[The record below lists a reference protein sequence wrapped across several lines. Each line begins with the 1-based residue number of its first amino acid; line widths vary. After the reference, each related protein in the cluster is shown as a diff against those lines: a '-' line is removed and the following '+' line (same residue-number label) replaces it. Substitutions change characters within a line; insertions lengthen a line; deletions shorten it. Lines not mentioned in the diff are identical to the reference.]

1 MLRHRTIRRIPVL
14 AAGAFLFACSTSID
28 QPTNPH
34 LAPQAPNRD
43 AVAGAP
49 QLVIVEVMADPS
61 KVADAAGEYIKLYNP
76 GPVDV
81 NLQNYK
87 VLSASGTTVYTG
99 TTTVES
105 HTISASIPLAVGA
118 CVVLGNNT
126 ASASNG
132 GITTEAYSYGTS
144 ITLGNNNTDWVEIK
158 TPTGVLLD
166 SVSYSASTVNTG
178 VTPATRAITT
188 SFTPQAGIA
197 RMVVDPSVDNTVMAD
212 ANWVSASATFGLGD
226 KGTPNDCQYTWR
238 SGGTTAGPLDHVA
251 ITGGN
256 TVIAGATLP
265 LTAIPQDAANNPIA
279 TATVSWSSDNTAAAT
294 VDNSGVVTGV
304 APSAQ
309 SVKITAI
316 ATDNGIT
323 KSASQQVTVTV
334 PEIHWIDVSSSSASF
349 PPGFQ
354 TQLFATARVASGGTI
369 VNANFTFEAL
379 DPTIATVA
387 LVQNTG
393 IITGVSASAT
403 KPRIKI
409 TAVPVGGGTPY
420 EFTTAPVT
428 IETPVTSPPTT
439 YANNIEF
446 GFPSAATP
454 LNLNDLL
461 IARPQ
466 YTLSYNA
473 SHGTPNWVSYEL
485 DSRQIVSGQDRCN
498 CFTADPLLP
507 LNKQI
512 LTSDYTN
519 GGFDRGHM
527 PRSADRTTANVD
539 NASTFYLTNIVPQQA
554 DLNQGVW
561 AQFENALADSATKG
575 GRAVYVITG
584 PIYTPFHPLVFLKNE
599 GKVAVPDSTWKIA
612 LIGPRNGGAGVPFT
626 VGSIQ
631 SWDDLAGLT
640 VLAVNMPNVAG
651 VRGDPWQK
659 YLTTVDHIELSTGLN
674 VLSLIPL
681 AFQTAIEA
689 GDRPPT
695 ASFTVSGP
703 QVEGGGLAFDASAST
718 DPDLGR
724 LDLGRTESLTY
735 LWNFGDGGPSV
746 LAMLGVPLSKT
757 YTNNGTFT
765 VTLTVSDAF
774 GWQKTASRVVTIGN
788 VAPQIAPFNGATILQ
803 GETYSSS
810 GSFTDPGAD
819 AWIASVNYGDGSGNQ
834 PLALSGKTFAL
845 SHTFSGA
852 GSFTVTVSVTD
863 GDALSTRTAT
873 VVVESQAQGIGHL
886 DDSIQGLAGT
896 LNGGQVNSLRSKLKN
911 ASAQL
916 DKGNLDAAANLL
928 DAFANEIQA
937 TINSGRVT
945 AANASPIL
953 VYTGRVIASLRG
965 GKS

>member
-1 MLRHRTIRRIPVL
+1 ML
-14 AAGAFLFACSTSID
+14 AASTLVFACSTSVD
-28 QPTNPH
+28 QPTSPR
-34 LAPQAPNRD
+34 LAPGGPNHDVAP
-43 AVAGAP
+43 GAP

-99 TTTVES
+99 SSTVES
-105 HTISASIPLAVGA
+105 HTIGASVPLAVGA

-158 TPTGVLLD
+158 TPAGVLLD
-166 SVSYSASTVNTG
+166 SVSYSASTINTS
-178 VTPATRAITT
+178 VTPPTRTITT
-188 SFTPQAGIA
+188 PFTVQTGTA
-197 RMVVDPSVDNTVMAD
+197 RLVVDPSIDHTVMA
-212 ANWVSASATFGLGD
+212 ASNWVSASTTYGLGD
-226 KGTPNDCQYTWR
+226 KGTPNDCQYTWL
-238 SGGTTAGPLDHVA
+238 SGGSTAGPLDHVT
-251 ITGGN
+251 ITGGT
-256 TVIAGATLP
+256 TVTAGATLA
-265 LTAIPQDAANNPIA
+265 LTANPQDAANKPIA
-279 TATVSWSSDNTAAAT
+279 TATIVWSSDHPEIAT

-304 APSAQ
+304 AASAQ
-309 SVKITAI
+309 GVTITAT

-323 KSASQQVTVTV
+323 KSATQQVTVTV
-334 PEIHWIDVSSSSASF
+334 PEIHWIDVSSSSSSF

-369 VNANFTFEAL
+369 VAANFTFEAL
-379 DPTIATVA
+379 DPGIATVA
-387 LVQNTG
+387 FVQNTA

-409 TAVPVGGGTPY
+409 TAVPVGGGAPY
-420 EFTTAPVT
+420 EFTTTPVT

-454 LNLNDLL
+454 ANLSDLL

-473 SHGTPNWVSYEL
+473 SRGTPNWVSYEL

-507 LNKQI
+507 PNKQI

-527 PRSADRTTANVD
+527 TRSADRTTANVD

-561 AQFENALADSATKG
+561 AQFENALGDSATKG
-575 GRAVYVITG
+575 GRAVYIITG
-584 PIYTPFHPLVFLKNE
+584 PIYSPTHPLAFLKNE

-612 LIGPRNGGAGVPFT
+612 LIGPRVGGTAFG

-631 SWDDLAGLT
+631 SWDDLAGVT
-640 VLAVNMPNVAG
+640 VLAVNMPNVSG
-651 VRGDPWQK
+651 VRNDPWQK
-659 YLTTVDHIELSTGLN
+659 YLTTVDRIELSTGLN
-674 VLSLIPL
+674 VLSLLPL

-695 ASFTVSGP
+695 ASFTVSG
-703 QVEGGGLAFDASAST
+703 QQIEAGGLVFDASAST

-746 LAMLGVPLSKT
+746 LAMSGIPLSKT
-757 YTNNGTFT
+757 FANNGTFT
-765 VTLTVSDAF
+765 VTLTVTDAF
-774 GWQKTASRVVTIGN
+774 GWQKTSSRTVTIGN
-788 VAPQIAPFNGATILQ
+788 VAPEIAAFTGATILQ
-803 GETYSSS
+803 GETYTTA

-819 AWIASVNYGDGSGNQ
+819 AWVASVNYGDGSGNQ
-834 PLALSGKTFAL
+834 PLALTGKTFSL
-845 SHTFSGA
+845 SHTFATTGT
-852 GSFTVTVSVTD
+852 FTVTVSVTD
-863 GDALSTRTAT
+863 GDALATRGAT
-873 VVVESQAQGIGHL
+873 VIVESPAAGIGHL
-886 DDSIQGLAGT
+886 DDAVQALAET
-896 LNGGQVNSLRSKLKN
+896 LGGGQVNSLRSKLKN
-911 ASAQL
+911 ASSSL
-916 DKGNLDAAANLL
+916 EKGNAGAAANMLE
-928 DAFANEIQA
+928 AFANEIQA
-937 TINSGRVT
+937 TVNSGRLGESS
-945 AANASPIL
+945 ASSIL
-953 VYTGRVIASLRG
+953 AYARRVIASIG
-965 GKS
+965 TG

>member
-1 MLRHRTIRRIPVL
+1 MIP
-14 AAGAFLFACSTSID
+14 A
-28 QPTNPH
+28 
-34 LAPQAPNRD
+34 
-43 AVAGAP
+43 AP

-81 NLQNYK
+81 NLQNYR

-99 TTTVES
+99 STTVES
-105 HTISASIPLAVGA
+105 HTIAASVPLPVGA

-126 ASASNG
+126 ASGSNG

-158 TPTGVLLD
+158 TATGVLLD
-166 SVSYSASTVNTG
+166 SVSYSASTVNLG
-178 VTPATRAITT
+178 VSPATRTITT
-188 SFTPQAGIA
+188 SFTPQTGIA
-197 RMVVDPSVDNTVMAD
+197 RLVVDPSTDHTVMAG
-212 ANWVSASATFGLGD
+212 ANWVSATTTFGLGD

-238 SGGTTAGPLDHVA
+238 SAGSTAGPLDHVV
-251 ITGGN
+251 ISGGT
-256 TVIAGATLP
+256 TVTAGATLA
-265 LTAIPQDAANNPIA
+265 LTATPQDATNKPIA
-279 TATVSWSSDNTAAAT
+279 TATVTWSSDNTAVAT

-309 SVKITAI
+309 SVKITAT
-316 ATDNGIT
+316 ATDNSIT
-323 KSASQQVTVTV
+323 KSASQQVTVTT
-334 PEIHWIDVSSSSASF
+334 PEIHWIDVSSSSSSF

-387 LVQNTG
+387 LVQNTA

-420 EFTTAPVT
+420 EFTTTPVT
-428 IETPVTSPPTT
+428 IETPVVAPPTT
-439 YANNIEF
+439 YSNNIEF

-473 SHGTPNWVSYEL
+473 SRGTPNWVSYEL
-485 DSRQIVSGQDRCN
+485 DSRQIVPGQDRCN

-507 LNKQI
+507 VNKQI

-527 PRSADRTTANVD
+527 TRSADRTTANVD

-584 PIYTPFHPLVFLKNE
+584 PIYAPSHPLTFLKNE

-612 LIGPRNGGAGVPFT
+612 LIGPRNGGVPFT
-626 VGSIQ
+626 VGSVQ
-631 SWDDLAGLT
+631 SWDDLAGLS
-640 VLAVNMPNVAG
+640 VVAVNMPNVAG
-651 VRGDPWQK
+651 VRSVPWQT
-659 YLTTVDHIELSTGLN
+659 YLTTVDHIELSTGLD
-674 VLSLIPL
+674 VLSLLPI
-681 AFQTAIEA
+681 AFQTAVEA
-689 GDRPPT
+689 GDHPPT
-695 ASFTVSGP
+695 ASFTLNGP
-703 QVEGGGLAFDASAST
+703 QTEGSSLALDASASS
-718 DPDLGR
+718 DPDIGHPEI
-724 LDLGRTESLTY
+724 GRTEALSY
-735 LWNFGDGGPSV
+735 AWNFGDGTSASGKT
-746 LAMLGVPLSKT
+746 ATKT
-757 YTNNGTFT
+757 YANNGTFT
-765 VTLTVSDAF
+765 MTLTVTDVF
-774 GWQKTASRVVTIGN
+774 GWQKTSSRVVTIGN
-788 VAPQIAPFNGATILQ
+788 VAPQIAAFNGATILQ
-803 GETYSSS
+803 GETYTSA

-819 AWIASVNYGDGSGNQ
+819 AWIASVNYGDGTGNQ
-834 PLALSGKTFAL
+834 PLALTGKTFSL
-845 SHTFSGA
+845 SHTFAAA
-852 GSFTVTVSVTD
+852 GTFTVAVTITD
-863 GDALSTRTAT
+863 GDALATRSAT
-873 VVVESQAQGIGHL
+873 VVVESAAQGIAHL
-886 DDSIQGLAGT
+886 DERIQELGDA

-916 DKGNLDAAANLL
+916 AKGNSGAAANTL

-937 TINSGRVT
+937 TINSGRLSD
-945 AANASPIL
+945 ADGSAIL
-953 VYTGRVIASLRG
+953 AYVRRVIGSIKAG
-965 GKS
+965 